1 MAALQPVCYFKSK
14 SKSTQFRQTIFISSY
29 FYNYQNI
36 IKNQAHTCSETLFG
50 QIKLKSKQSLIE
62 QYLIYQL
69 HHFYSKSNSY
79 IYRYHSCCYVYKI
92 QPFGNQ
98 KRHYTDSD
106 LSGSQTAIIGICAC
120 TRPNAPLLLVHL
132 LQLFRCPFV

>member
-69 HHFYSKSNSY
+69 LH
-79 IYRYHSCCYVYKI
+79 
-92 QPFGNQ
+92 
-98 KRHYTDSD
+98 
-106 LSGSQTAIIGICAC
+106 
-120 TRPNAPLLLVHL
+120 LVMSPSAH
-132 LQLFRCPFV
+132 LQLLILFETPNPQNSIIERKIEKFQSLNNN